1 MTHVTQG
8 ANLVGDRGASELGEG
23 LKVNSSLEILNL
35 VSELSECTAVVL
47 CVCIVTLGLQSTG
60 EVGDAGACSLGD
72 GLKVNSS
79 LQELHLV
86 SDLFL
91 FFVFVLFLL

>member
-1 MTHVTQG
+1 M
-8 ANLVGDRGASELGEG
+8 
-23 LKVNSSLEILNL
+23 
-35 VSELSECTAVVL
+35 
-47 CVCIVTLGLQSTG
+47 TLGLQSTG